1 MRRFPSLQTLKI
13 EYLPRLERF
22 SRDNERE
29 LLPNL
34 TKLTVS
40 DCYKLSSL
48 PLSLVSHRKLDTWHC
63 NEDLLDSV
71 SYLSTLTSHVLG
83 YLGDPFRLGCC
94 KTLLLFKNHKFY
106 IFGSLKC

>member
-1 MRRFPSLQTLKI
+1 
-13 EYLPRLERF
+13 LERF

-48 PLSLVSHRKLDTWHC
+48 PLSLVSLRKVDTWHC

-71 SYLSTLTSHVLG
+71 S
-83 YLGDPFRLGCC
+83 
-94 KTLLLFKNHKFY
+94 
-106 IFGSLKC
+106 

>member
-1 MRRFPSLQTLKI
+1 MIDPPLPGMLHALRNLTFSRINKVEYLEKESHCGGAMRRFPSLQTLKI

-22 SRDNERE
+22 SRDDERE

-48 PLSLVSHRKLDTWHC
+48 PLSLVSLRKVDTWHC

-71 SYLSTLTSHVLG
+71 S
-83 YLGDPFRLGCC
+83 
-94 KTLLLFKNHKFY
+94 
-106 IFGSLKC
+106 